1 MSAFGAGL
9 RSPLVLAACLST
21 LSLEAGVL
29 LPDHILYGTIAIQNR
44 PVTRAQTEVVIEA
57 RRAEN
62 GPVLASYRMGAE
74 PRLGEVLYQLRVPLE
89 EAPRSSEAFAQ
100 PDETLLITVR
110 DSRGVQFRTT
120 HRLTEPGVALR
131 LDFGA
136 SLDTGNDGVPDAWE
150 LARLGAVNPDL
161 GRDSDGDGVVDR
173 DEYTA
178 GTLPL
183 DASDVFRLAVLSD
196 EPGKIQVQFRALAPV
211 GPGYDGRHRYYALE
225 SRTNLMTGAWQ
236 PVENHRRIQ
245 GANQWVEFEQRVVG
259 DEPPP
264 FFRARV
270 WLEGP

>member
-1 MSAFGAGL
+1 MTLL
-9 RSPLVLAACLST
+9 RFLHLTAACLST
-21 LSLEAGVL
+21 LALQAGL
-29 LPDHILYGTIAIQNR
+29 PLPDHVLYGTIAIQNR
-44 PVTRAQTEVVIEA
+44 PVTRNRGDVVIEA

-62 GPVLASYRMGAE
+62 GPVLASYRMGSRA
-74 PRLGEVLYQLRVPLE
+74 RLGEVFYELRVGLE
-89 EAPRSSEAFAQ
+89 EAPRSTETVAQ
-100 PDETLLITVR
+100 PGETLLITVR

-136 SLDTGNDGVPDAWE
+136 VLDTGNDGVPDDWE
-150 LARLGAVNPDL
+150 LARLGAANPDL
-161 GRDSDGDGVVDR
+161 SRDSDGDGVIDR

-183 DASDVFRLAVLSD
+183 DAADVFRLAVLSD
-196 EPGKIQVQFRALAPV
+196 EPGKIRVQFRALSAL
-211 GPGYDGRHRYYALE
+211 GPGYDGRRRYYALE
-225 SRTNLMTGAWQ
+225 SRTNLVTGAWQ
-236 PVENHRRIQ
+236 PVENHSRIQ
-245 GANQWVEFEQRVVG
+245 GANQWVEFEQSAVG

>member
-1 MSAFGAGL
+1 MSIL
-9 RSPLVLAACLST
+9 RSLPALAVCLST
-21 LSLEAGVL
+21 LGLQAGVP
-29 LPDHILYGTIAIQNR
+29 LPDHVLYGTIAIQNR
-44 PVTRAQTEVVIEA
+44 PVTRDHADVIVEA

-62 GPVLASYRMGAE
+62 GPVVASYRMGARA
-74 PRLGEVLYQLRVPLE
+74 RLGEVFYELRVALE
-89 EAPRSSEAFAQ
+89 DAPRSSETVAQ
-100 PDETLLITVR
+100 PGETLLILVR
-110 DSRGVQFRTT
+110 DARGVQYRTT

-178 GTLPL
+178 GTLPM
-183 DASDVFRLAVLSD
+183 DASDVFRLAVLSE
-196 EPGKIQVQFRALAPV
+196 EPGKIQVQFRALSAV
-211 GPGYDGRHRYYALE
+211 GPGYDGRRRYYALE
-225 SRTNLMTGAWQ
+225 SRTNLATGTWQ
-236 PVENHRRIQ
+236 PVENHTRIP
-245 GANQWVEFEQRVVG
+245 GSNQWVEFEQPVER
-259 DEPPP
+259 DQPPP